1 MRLEILDEHHF
12 LESPLFT
19 HSWDLFKQEQ
29 SSIIS
34 TRNITPISQFAD
46 SIRKVDTCH
55 DRLYYQH
62 VPTQDVSQAIQSN
75 KGDMKYYE
83 LNIFLCHIGNTIL
96 QQYGTQ
102 DSKVACLFLELLI
115 VDSNTMRHINK
126 EYRQKNYATDVLSFP
141 LEILAIHEEQCLGSI
156 VLNIHKVI
164 NKANFYNH
172 NVYAEITL
180 LFIHAFLHILGFN
193 HECDNGEHREAEKM
207 IVELFCLPQSLIIRN
222 E

>member
-115 VDSNTMRHINK
+115 VDSNTMRHINSIIIMFM
-126 EYRQKNYATDVLSFP
+126 QKLHYFLFMLFYTYLVLTM
-141 LEILAIHEEQCLGSI
+141 
-156 VLNIHKVI
+156 
-164 NKANFYNH
+164 
-172 NVYAEITL
+172 NVTMVNTE
-180 LFIHAFLHILGFN
+180 
-193 HECDNGEHREAEKM
+193 RRK
-207 IVELFCLPQSLIIRN
+207 R
-222 E
+222 